1 MVWEGPGRAWHL
13 PDSKEGRD
21 GQPSR
26 LPDNGDSRARPS
38 DTPVSWDAA
47 VGVVT
52 RWMQQAVVRQRRSS
66 TR

>member
-1 MVWEGPGRAWHL
+1 VRTAQARFCG
-13 PDSKEGRD
+13 SRD

-38 DTPVSWDAA
+38 DAPGTGMPQSGSCYAW
-47 VGVVT
+47 
-52 RWMQQAVVRQRRSS
+52 WMLQAVVRQRRSS